1 VKTILKKKV
10 YKTSN
15 HKSKNEH
22 LKIKTMNRVKIL
34 IMCLISTISIAQNKV
49 NKLKQT
55 NKVNKDVT
63 VDLNTNYVQIEVDTW
78 NKDEISV
85 EAYLES
91 EKLSEAEL
99 KEALKEWNLN
109 IETSP
114 SNVLISSK
122 GNIDVISAYGN
133 YDDVL
138 KNLEL
143 SLVDLPDISEALVI
157 PDIPNIKNFPSLP
170 ELPQMPNFPELPKL
184 PEGVNVIKFDYDEY
198 KENGESYLK
207 SWSKQYEKKGGKEMR
222 KLMEDW
228 IVKFTESGYE
238 EKMKKWGED
247 YGKRFEGKWAKDV
260 EKWGED
266 FEENYKKDIEKWAE
280 SFGEKFSDEWAEKM
294 EAWGKR
300 MEAKGEDIERRAKAI
315 EKRSK
320 YMEKRAELMEKR
332 EEKIKEASKKKSE
345 IKLKRMQALAERR
358 QDLKTKNKA
367 TWLKKFEI
375 GYSNKN
381 IKRVIKIKIPKK
393 AKLKLNVRHGE
404 LKMASL
410 LNDIQGDISHTFLVA
425 EHIDGSDTSINVS
438 HSPVVINK
446 WDMGTLNLNFVNKAH
461 IKIADNLVLN
471 SKSSNVSI
479 DNLINTGIIDG
490 SFGDLTIS
498 NLAET
503 FKNLNLVLENSD
515 ALISI
520 PQSVNY
526 NLYFKGNRSKYN
538 NIPTTQKTI
547 NNSNK
552 EQNNDKN
559 IIVNAKFS
567 NVIVN

>member
-1 VKTILKKKV
+1 
-10 YKTSN
+10 
-15 HKSKNEH
+15 
-22 LKIKTMNRVKIL
+22 MNRVKIL
-34 IMCLISTISIAQNKV
+34 IMCLISTFSIAQNKA

-122 GNIDVISAYGN
+122 GNLHFPNFKTES
-133 YDDVL
+133 YDNIL
-138 KNLEL
+138 KDLEL
-143 SLVDLPDISEALVI
+143 SLADLPEMPKVYGM
-157 PDIPNIKNFPSLP
+157 PNMPKFPEMPELP
-170 ELPQMPNFPELPKL
+170 ELPEL
-184 PEGVNVIKFDYDEY
+184 PEGVSTIKFDYDKY
-198 KENGESYLK
+198 KEEGESYLK
-207 SWSKQYEKKGGKEMR
+207 EWSKKYEKKGGKEMR
-222 KLMEDW
+222 SRMENWVSEFD
-228 IVKFTESGYE
+228 KSNYK

-247 YGKRFEGKWAKDV
+247 
-260 EKWGED
+260 
-266 FEENYKKDIEKWAE
+266 
-280 SFGEKFSDEWAEKM
+280 FGERFGKEWGEKM
-294 EAWGKR
+294 EVWGRKMNER
-300 MEAKGEDIERRAKAI
+300 MESNKNRKQKRAK
-315 EKRSK
+315 
-320 YMEKRAELMEKR
+320 LMEKR
-332 EEKIKEASKKKSE
+332 KEKMNKIAKRRAEVNLERSKS
-345 IKLKRMQALAERR
+345 LAERKQASSDR
-358 QDLKTKNKA
+358 KQTL
-367 TWLKKFEI
+367 WLKKF
-375 GYSNKN
+375 GKSYSDSN

-410 LNDIQGDISHTFLVA
+410 LSDIQGDVSHAFLVA

-446 WDMGTLNLNFVNKAH
+446 WDFGILNLNYVNKAH
-461 IKIADNLVLN
+461 IKTADNLVLN

-490 SFGDLTIS
+490 NFGDLTIS

-503 FKNLNLVLENSD
+503 FKNLNLILENSD

-526 NLYFKGNRSKYN
+526 NLHFKGNRSKYN
-538 NIPTTQKTI
+538 NIPTTKKTI

-552 EQNNDKN
+552 EKNKN